1 MDTRN
6 THCQI
11 TLGKSRQTMYT
22 YMKIYIV
29 PVCHWTFYSP
39 YSRHDN
45 VISCWIWHH
54 LALYHNTTCIPI
66 RNEVSIP
73 AVKIKS
79 KLLKIAKF
87 NIIMPETRTHILYYQ
102 TLKWARFYMQITIN
116 FDFLY
121 DEFLFHK
128 FCVDI
133 HAGVTSVDTF

>member
-11 TLGKSRQTMYT
+11 TLGKLRQTMYT
-22 YMKIYIV
+22 YMKIYII
-29 PVCHWTFYSP
+29 CHWTFYSP

-73 AVKIKS
+73 AIKIKS

-87 NIIMPETRTHILYYQ
+87 NIIMPETHTVYYQ
-102 TLKWARFYMQITIN
+102 TLKWATFYMQITVNFYVMIFFMKNFCFIN
-116 FDFLY
+116 FVQIYMQVLI
-121 DEFLFHK
+121 
-128 FCVDI
+128 V
-133 HAGVTSVDTF
+133 